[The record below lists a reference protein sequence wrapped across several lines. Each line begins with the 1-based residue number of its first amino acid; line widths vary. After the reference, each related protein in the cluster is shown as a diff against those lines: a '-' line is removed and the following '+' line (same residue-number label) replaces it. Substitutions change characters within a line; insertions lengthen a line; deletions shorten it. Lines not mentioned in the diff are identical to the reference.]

1 MRYLFPP
8 FINFAGTTAALLALM
23 VGFSNYSTVDAAD
36 PHQHGVG
43 QLNVAIQGDHV
54 EIELETPGADIV
66 GFEHPP
72 RTAEQKKAVQDA
84 ATTLRNGSA
93 IFVFP
98 AAARCEL
105 EKTKV
110 ESGLLEDNHET
121 HEEKHH
127 DEKHHGEKH
136 HGEKHKEEIHAEFH
150 ALYHFSCKNPASY
163 TDLQYFEAFPHA
175 KALLARTITAKGQ
188 RKQRLTRKAPRLI
201 F

>member
-8 FINFAGTTAALLALM
+8 FINFARTTAALLALM

-98 AAARCEL
+98 AAARCKL

-110 ESGLLEDNHET
+110 ESGLLEDNHEA
-121 HEEKHH
+121 HE
-127 DEKHHGEKH
+127 EKH

>member
-1 MRYLFPP
+1 MRHLFPP
-8 FINFAGTTAALLALM
+8 FINLARTTAALLALM
-23 VGFSNYSTVDAAD
+23 VGFSNFSTVDAAD

-84 ATTLRNGSA
+84 ARTLRNGSA

-98 AAARCEL
+98 AAARCKL

-121 HEEKHH
+121 QGEKHH
-127 DEKHHGEKH
+127 DEKQHH
-136 HGEKHKEEIHAEFH
+136 EKHKAEIHAEFH

>member
-8 FINFAGTTAALLALM
+8 FINFARTTAALLALM

-72 RTAEQKKAVQDA
+72 RTAEQKKAVQNA
-84 ATTLRNGSA
+84 ARTLRNGSA

-98 AAARCEL
+98 AAARCKL
-105 EKTKV
+105 E
-110 ESGLLEDNHET
+110 
-121 HEEKHH
+121 
-127 DEKHHGEKH
+127 
-136 HGEKHKEEIHAEFH
+136 
-150 ALYHFSCKNPASY
+150 
-163 TDLQYFEAFPHA
+163 
-175 KALLARTITAKGQ
+175 
-188 RKQRLTRKAPRLI
+188 
-201 F
+201 

>member
-8 FINFAGTTAALLALM
+8 FINFARTTAALLALM

-98 AAARCEL
+98 AAARCKL

-121 HEEKHH
+121 HE
-127 DEKHHGEKH
+127 EKH

>member
-84 ATTLRNGSA
+84 ATTLRNGS
-93 IFVFP
+93 
-98 AAARCEL
+98 L
-105 EKTKV
+105 
-110 ESGLLEDNHET
+110 
-121 HEEKHH
+121 
-127 DEKHHGEKH
+127 
-136 HGEKHKEEIHAEFH
+136 
-150 ALYHFSCKNPASY
+150 ALPS
-163 TDLQYFEAFPHA
+163 
-175 KALLARTITAKGQ
+175 RTAGS
-188 RKQRLTRKAPRLI
+188 
-201 F
+201 

>member
-1 MRYLFPP
+1 MRHLFPP
-8 FINFAGTTAALLALM
+8 FINFARTTPALLALM
-23 VGFSNYSTVDAAD
+23 VGFSNFSTVDAAD

-72 RTAEQKKAVQDA
+72 RTVGQKKAVQDA
-84 ATTLRNGSA
+84 ARTLRNGSA

-98 AAARCEL
+98 AAARCKL

-110 ESGLLEDNHET
+110 ESGLLEDKHET
-121 HEEKHH
+121 
-127 DEKHHGEKH
+127 HGEKH
-136 HGEKHKEEIHAEFH
+136 HHEKHKEEIHAEFH

>member
-8 FINFAGTTAALLALM
+8 FINFARTTAALLALM

-121 HEEKHH
+121 H
-127 DEKHHGEKH
+127 GEKH
-136 HGEKHKEEIHAEFH
+136 HHEKHKEEIHAEFH

>member
-1 MRYLFPP
+1 MRYLFPS
-8 FINFAGTTAALLALM
+8 FINFARTTPALLALM
-23 VGFSNYSTVDAAD
+23 VAFSNFSTVDAAD

-54 EIELETPGADIV
+54 KIELETPGADIV

-98 AAARCEL
+98 AAARCKL
-105 EKTKV
+105 EKTKG

-121 HEEKHH
+121 HE
-127 DEKHHGEKH
+127 EKHHGEKH

-163 TDLQYFEAFPHA
+163 TDLQYFAAFPHA

-188 RKQRLTRKAPRLI
+188 RKQRLTRKAPRLN

>member
-1 MRYLFPP
+1 MRHLFPP
-8 FINFAGTTAALLALM
+8 FINFARTTPALLALM
-23 VGFSNYSTVDAAD
+23 VGFSNFSNVDAAD

-72 RTAEQKKAVQDA
+72 RTDEQKKAVQDA
-84 ATTLRNGSA
+84 ARTLRNGSA

-98 AAARCEL
+98 AAARCKL

-121 HEEKHH
+121 H
-127 DEKHHGEKH
+127 GEKH
-136 HGEKHKEEIHAEFH
+136 HHEKHKEEIHAEFH

>member
-8 FINFAGTTAALLALM
+8 FINFARTTAALLALM

-84 ATTLRNGSA
+84 ATILRNGSA

-98 AAARCEL
+98 AAARCKL

-121 HEEKHH
+121 HE
-127 DEKHHGEKH
+127 EKH

>member
-8 FINFAGTTAALLALM
+8 FINFARTTASLLALM

-98 AAARCEL
+98 AAARCKL

-110 ESGLLEDNHET
+110 ESGLLEDKHET
-121 HEEKHH
+121 
-127 DEKHHGEKH
+127 HGEKH
-136 HGEKHKEEIHAEFH
+136 HHEKHKEEIHAEFH

>member
-8 FINFAGTTAALLALM
+8 FINFARTTAALLALM

-72 RTAEQKKAVQDA
+72 RTVGQKTAVQDA
-84 ATTLRNGSA
+84 ARTLRNGSA
-93 IFVFP
+93 RFVFP
-98 AAARCEL
+98 AAARCKL

-121 HEEKHH
+121 HE
-127 DEKHHGEKH
+127 EKH

>member
-1 MRYLFPP
+1 MRHLFPP
-8 FINFAGTTAALLALM
+8 FINLARTTAALLALM
-23 VGFSNYSTVDAAD
+23 VGFSNFSTVDAAD

-84 ATTLRNGSA
+84 ARTLRNGSA

-98 AAARCEL
+98 AAARCKL

-127 DEKHHGEKH
+127 
-136 HGEKHKEEIHAEFH
+136 GEKHKEETHAEFH

>member
-1 MRYLFPP
+1 MRHLFPP
-8 FINFAGTTAALLALM
+8 FINFARTTPALLALM
-23 VGFSNYSTVDAAD
+23 VGFSNFSTVDAAD

-84 ATTLRNGSA
+84 ARTLRNGSA

-98 AAARCEL
+98 AAARCKL

-121 HEEKHH
+121 HGEKHH
-127 DEKHHGEKH
+127 D
-136 HGEKHKEEIHAEFH
+136 EKHKEEIHAEFH

>member
-1 MRYLFPP
+1 MRHLFPP
-8 FINFAGTTAALLALM
+8 FINFARTTPALLALM
-23 VGFSNYSTVDAAD
+23 VGFSNFSTVDAAD

-72 RTAEQKKAVQDA
+72 RTDEQKKAVQDA
-84 ATTLRNGSA
+84 ARTLRNGSA

-98 AAARCEL
+98 AAARCKL

-121 HEEKHH
+121 H
-127 DEKHHGEKH
+127 
-136 HGEKHKEEIHAEFH
+136 GEKHKGEIHAEFH

>member
-8 FINFAGTTAALLALM
+8 FINFARTTPALLALM
-23 VGFSNYSTVDAAD
+23 VGFSNFSTVDAAD

-72 RTAEQKKAVQDA
+72 RTDEQKKAVQDA
-84 ATTLRNGSA
+84 ARTLRNGSA

-98 AAARCEL
+98 AAARCKL

-121 HEEKHH
+121 HGEKHH
-127 DEKHHGEKH
+127 D
-136 HGEKHKEEIHAEFH
+136 EKHKEEIHAEFH